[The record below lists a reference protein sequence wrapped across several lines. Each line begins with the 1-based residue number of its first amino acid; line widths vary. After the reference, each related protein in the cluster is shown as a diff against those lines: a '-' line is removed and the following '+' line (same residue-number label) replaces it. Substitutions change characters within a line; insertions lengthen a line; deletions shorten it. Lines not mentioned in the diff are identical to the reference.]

1 MIAGLLGKK
10 LIAPLS
16 FEGYTNADF
25 FNHWLEHCLVPELPP
40 NYTVIID
47 NASFHKNQRTR
58 EIIEKAGCKL
68 IYLPPYSPDLNPIES
83 WWAILKTHIRTALKE
98 TRNLSQAIQIA
109 FQNMNYHKYQFN

>member
-16 FEGYTNADF
+16 FEGYTNADV

-68 IYLPPYSPDLNPIES
+68 IYFPSLGFKPPTLVGIVG
-83 WWAILKTHIRTALKE
+83 L
-98 TRNLSQAIQIA
+98 
-109 FQNMNYHKYQFN
+109 